1 MFNLSIELFSVAMIT
16 LLAVISPG
24 PDFVLIT
31 KQAISNGRRAGVV
44 CSLGIGAGISV
55 HLLYTLVGLG
65 MLLSEQSWL
74 LNTMKILGAG
84 YLLWLGG
91 SALWPDLRKIMKWR
105 RSHLG
110 ERNSEERNS
119 INSVISNGGSNESS
133 NGSPNASQPL
143 ELKTQKGLKASF
155 MSGFICNALN
165 PKTMLFI
172 VALFSQVI
180 SPETSIGV
188 QLGYGVYIA
197 VAHVIWFS
205 LVACL
210 FTTSAIQSRIQN
222 AKRWLERL
230 SGGVMFL
237 FGVKLMSQ

>member
-1 MFNLSIELFSVAMIT
+1 MFNLSIELFSVVVIT

-31 KQAISNGRRAGVV
+31 KLAISNGRRAGII

-55 HLLYTLVGLG
+55 HLLYTLVGVG
-65 MLLSEQSWL
+65 MLLSEQVWL

-91 SALWPDLRKIMKWR
+91 SALWPDLRKIMKWC

-110 ERNSEERNS
+110 ERNSDERSS
-119 INSVISNGGSNESS
+119 INPVIS
-133 NGSPNASQPL
+133 NASQPL

-180 SPETSIGV
+180 SLETSIGV
-188 QLGYGVYIA
+188 QLVYGVYIA
-197 VAHVIWFS
+197 IAHIIWFS

>member
-1 MFNLSIELFSVAMIT
+1 MFNLSIELFSVVVIT

-31 KQAISNGRRAGVV
+31 KQAISNGRRAGII

-65 MLLSEQSWL
+65 MLLSEQEWL

-110 ERNSEERNS
+110 ERNSDERNS
-119 INSVISNGGSNESS
+119 INPVVSNESS
-133 NGSPNASQPL
+133 NASLNASQPL

-155 MSGFICNALN
+155 MSGFICNVLN

-188 QLGYGVYIA
+188 QLVYGVYIA
-197 VAHVIWFS
+197 IAHFIWFS

-237 FGVKLMSQ
+237 FGMKLMSQ